1 MILLRFL
8 LLILFTFSCNS
19 QLVRE
24 EIVVGKT
31 IKIQATN
38 FPTTENTYTF
48 KWTKPRGPIGNNAIY
63 QVEKNK
69 MLFTPDKEGEYDIIL
84 LVESFDSTQL
94 YEETFL
100 YKAINLNLGKKT
112 KVQKKSK
119 PKKKVNKV
127 SKVKNDNK
135 TSKVEE
141 KVTKDSYTIQV
152 ASWPTIEQASKHQ
165 LELSSLGYDA
175 YIQEFYMKNKD
186 QKWWRVRVGH
196 FTDKAKAED
205 IKTKLSKKTGTK
217 LWIDF
222 ISE

>member
-19 QLVRE
+19 QSVRE

-38 FPTTENTYTF
+38 FPTTENTYTY
-48 KWTKPRGPIGNNAIY
+48 KWTKPRGPIGNKALY

-84 LVESFDSTQL
+84 LVESFDNTQL

-100 YKAINLNLGKKT
+100 YNAINLNVEKKT

-119 PKKKVNKV
+119 PKKKVKTV
-127 SKVKNDNK
+127 SNVKNDDTTPK
-135 TSKVEE
+135 TKETI
-141 KVTKDSYTIQV
+141 TKNSYTIQV
-152 ASWPTIEQASKHQ
+152 ASWPSIEQASKHQ
-165 LELSSLGYDA
+165 SELSALGYDA
-175 YIQEFYMKNKD
+175 YIQEFYMKNKN

-196 FTDKAKAED
+196 FTDKAKAEE